1 MAGNR
6 RACASRCIAAMYSAA
21 PTCSAGA
28 RGICNWV
35 FLAVATGMQRPVRV
49 SQVRA
54 CVRASCARGL
64 ADHPLLIGGD
74 THAWASVLHEAL
86 ADLHPSA
93 DLQPT

>member
-1 MAGNR
+1 M
-6 RACASRCIAAMYSAA
+6 RA
-21 PTCSAGA
+21 A
-28 RGICNWV
+28 R
-35 FLAVATGMQRPVRV
+35 
-49 SQVRA
+49 
-54 CVRASCARGL
+54 ARGL